1 VGQFEIHGAYQND
14 KSTPSSLHGE
24 KESKKKSSKEEEI
37 AET

>member
-14 KSTPSSLHGE
+14 KSVPLCSHGKKEGKE
-24 KESKKKSSKEEEI
+24 KALQKEER